1 MTRVYVKLWLEIQSP
16 ILQCQQATVSPE
28 SACVP
33 CSVVVVRSCSLLVL
47 CIVDGLRLVHLD
59 HLQRKTGMSWEGDS
73 IRIGDGTC
81 RQEHDAVSQL
91 DTCDKGTAVPCHP
104 SEPNISTSGACT
116 LHRGFVETAHLR
128 RAGGLL
134 G

>member
-16 ILQCQQATVSPE
+16 ANLTASSSNYSPE
-28 SACVP
+28 SACLP

-47 CIVDGLRLVHLD
+47 CIVDSLRLVHLD
-59 HLQRKTGMSWEGDS
+59 HLQRKAGVSWEGDS

-91 DTCDKGTAVPCHP
+91 ATLRQGHSSAVP
-104 SEPNISTSGACT
+104 SI
-116 LHRGFVETAHLR
+116 
-128 RAGGLL
+128 
-134 G
+134 